1 MFIVIIRKTQLS
13 FEWSNE
19 DQNLKIVFFAWLIL
33 EHSHYNNQGD
43 FLLMYRS
50 DVLNWN
56 ACFLVYTQQP
66 LYEIW
71 RVMFWFEELRQY
83 RHITVQKRQ
92 KSGISEYTSPG
103 FVVITAVYMSAVKRE
118 YHKKYQPKS
127 KSWPLSV
134 LMSIYW
140 HISLIIL
147 SFLEIVIVW
156 MLQTK
161 IPH

>member
-1 MFIVIIRKTQLS
+1 MIIRKTQLS

-19 DQNLKIVFFAWLIL
+19 DQNLKIVFFLLDWYWNIPTTTIR
-33 EHSHYNNQGD
+33 GI

-56 ACFLVYTQQP
+56 TCFLVYTQQP

-83 RHITVQKRQ
+83 RHISVQKRQ
-92 KSGISEYTSPG
+92 KSGISDYTSPG

-140 HISLIIL
+140 HHS
-147 SFLEIVIVW
+147 
-156 MLQTK
+156 
-161 IPH
+161 